1 MATKLLITINKKF
14 TQTIAG
20 NQAPWLLGVSKQN
33 IAGYQATWLLG
44 VSKQNIAGYQ
54 ATWLPGL

>member
-33 IAGYQATWLLG
+33 IADYQATWLLG

-54 ATWLPGL
+54 AT